1 MREICSEAGHERN
14 SRHQRV
20 VGGRWDR
27 PSDSGSAMGGGRK
40 VAGLELV

>member
-1 MREICSEAGHERN
+1 MTDNKRN

-20 VGGRWDR
+20 VGGRWT

-40 VAGLELV
+40 VAGHEAIRVLNGDT